1 VSFLKI
7 RRISGLS
14 SHCHCLLGYRSALF
28 FSMKRRFYTKAF
40 IVSLTFILLITIMQ
54 SLFVV
59 DEKRLSRKSR
69 SKTCSPTSSP
79 HAKSSWNL
87 SSALQADKEYD
98 FSLSSK
104 STETFTV
111 LINTF
116 KRRSLLKRA
125 VAHYSKCENVSN
137 IRVVWSEQV
146 KPPSALNQ
154 TEMHDYFAR
163 HFGFVQYDTHRTT
176 SIQNRYARLV
186 NLKTQAVFHV
196 DDDVRIPCHSLESGF
211 QQWKKHKDAL
221 VGFEVRAHELVGDG
235 CISFRYNHNRFD
247 IWWKK
252 RYSITLTKAA
262 FSHAK
267 YLLLYE
273 TNLPSDVRS
282 YVDQRTNCEDIAMQ
296 MLVSSIVR
304 GKSLTELKSATVY
317 VPASTFYKITS
328 KLEKRNIQGISSNV
342 GHIETRSNCI
352 SDLSIMF
359 MGDSYQTPLYYAT

>member
-1 VSFLKI
+1 MSVWKREILNVRVWISEADRNDKRGGTVSFLKI

-116 KRRSLLKRA
+116 KRRSLLKRGYKIEFLR
-125 VAHYSKCENVSN
+125 VAC
-137 IRVVWSEQV
+137 Q
-146 KPPSALNQ
+146 
-154 TEMHDYFAR
+154 D
-163 HFGFVQYDTHRTT
+163 
-176 SIQNRYARLV
+176 
-186 NLKTQAVFHV
+186 
-196 DDDVRIPCHSLESGF
+196 
-211 QQWKKHKDAL
+211 
-221 VGFEVRAHELVGDG
+221 
-235 CISFRYNHNRFD
+235 
-247 IWWKK
+247 
-252 RYSITLTKAA
+252 
-262 FSHAK
+262 
-267 YLLLYE
+267 
-273 TNLPSDVRS
+273 
-282 YVDQRTNCEDIAMQ
+282 NCERVPFLQLIFCGCT
-296 MLVSSIVR
+296 LV
-304 GKSLTELKSATVY
+304 
-317 VPASTFYKITS
+317 
-328 KLEKRNIQGISSNV
+328 
-342 GHIETRSNCI
+342 
-352 SDLSIMF
+352 
-359 MGDSYQTPLYYAT
+359 